1 MRGLSA
7 AFLVALILPLTAD
20 FKVPTVSLV
29 GTYAFGDGLGM
40 NISVVLKPDGRFD
53 SEWLGCMGSYGKAS
67 GRWQLHGS
75 QIQFVPAYERGM
87 LKNFFRVATAMS
99 RSGQIGFVRA
109 QRQQDGFD
117 EFFLKHSR
125 DG

>member
-7 AFLVALILPLTAD
+7 AFLLALILPLTGD
-20 FKVPTVSLV
+20 FKAPTLSLV

-40 NISVVLKPDGRFD
+40 NISVVLKPDGSFD

-67 GRWQLHGS
+67 GSWQLHDS
-75 QIQFVPAYERGM
+75 QIVFVSAYERGM
-87 LKNFFRVATAMS
+87 LKNFFRIATAMS

-109 QRQQDGFD
+109 QRKEDGFD
-117 EFFLKHSR
+117 EFFLKHSS
-125 DG
+125 DD